1 MNALVTIPPF
11 PPAEN
16 FVSILWDRVQ
26 RGYPQA
32 MGIVGRAIVQAGGDR
47 TEMLRLAGNGA
58 SRGAFLIG
66 CCAEELV
73 AAGCS
78 PKERT
83 HKKYVAEVVG
93 HLRPLA
99 RPIPSR
105 KVGPAL
111 WRLIAA
117 GFERPVRLRV
127 NTIDYMLATN
137 ELSAASALL
146 AEDQS
151 CQLQVECSVT
161 VDGIAGCLMEMM
173 GSGEPMQL
181 EHRMPLAATLA

>member
-1 MNALVTIPPF
+1 
-11 PPAEN
+11 
-16 FVSILWDRVQ
+16 
-26 RGYPQA
+26 
-32 MGIVGRAIVQAGGDR
+32 MGIVGRAIVQAGGER
-47 TEMLRLAGNGA
+47 SEMLRFAGNGT

-73 AAGCS
+73 AAGYS
-78 PKERT
+78 PKERA
-83 HKKYVAEVVG
+83 HKRYVAEVVE

-111 WRLIAA
+111 RRLIAA
-117 GFERPVRLRV
+117 GVERPVRLRV
-127 NTIDYMLATN
+127 RTIDYMLETN
-137 ELSAASALL
+137 DLSAARALL
-146 AEDQS
+146 DEDQS

-173 GSGEPMQL
+173 GCAAPLEN